1 MKMIFKNKHGM
12 VRSGWIIALCMAA
25 FYALGY
31 AFSALLIDAL
41 RMILDAASLDAASYD
56 ALVDWMSASVLPV
69 ALQFLTEGIM
79 LAVPL
84 AAWRIMRYRW
94 EDLGL
99 RDFRARFKKDGVVG
113 MALGFAACSAIFLL
127 LLAAGNVV
135 VEGVNSPFSLS
146 LFAWVLVFV
155 AVGIAEEV
163 MNRGFIMSVLRRT
176 NSRFLVIVV
185 PSLIFGLI
193 HLTNPNVT
201 LLSVVNIVLLGIAL
215 SLMYYKSG
223 NVWMCIGFHIAWN
236 LFQSVVYGMPVS
248 GLDVPRVPGDAYPV
262 GNLLNGG
269 GFGIEACSP
278 PLPPC
283 PSWRSPFSITARPS
297 IVSSATTRMR
307 RRARRRSGRTR
318 RLPRFDRR
326 RGPVSYGTRPIPL
339 SSSSRNL
346 PAIWDDGAHARLNDA
361 CCHCQS
367 TAAPLEDRGLE
378 PLREASSVA
387 QAITV
392 TDIRKNFGA
401 VEAPA
406 LSLDVARGESRRH
419 TAVRLEAKS
428 VPHPLHQQS

>member
-69 ALQFLTEGIM
+69 ALQFLTEGII

-127 LLAAGNVV
+127 LARHRQRGSRGGQFAV
-135 VEGVNSPFSLS
+135 FSLAFRLGARVRCGGHRRRGHES
-146 LFAWVLVFV
+146 RVHH
-155 AVGIAEEV
+155 VG
-163 MNRGFIMSVLRRT
+163 FRRT

-201 LLSVVNIVLLGIAL
+201 LLSVVNIVLLGTPFPSCTTSRA
-215 SLMYYKSG
+215 MYG
-223 NVWMCIGFHIAWN
+223 CA
-236 LFQSVVYGMPVS
+236 
-248 GLDVPRVPGDAYPV
+248 
-262 GNLLNGG
+262 
-269 GFGIEACSP
+269 
-278 PLPPC
+278 
-283 PSWRSPFSITARPS
+283 
-297 IVSSATTRMR
+297 
-307 RRARRRSGRTR
+307 
-318 RLPRFDRR
+318 
-326 RGPVSYGTRPIPL
+326 
-339 SSSSRNL
+339 
-346 PAIWDDGAHARLNDA
+346 
-361 CCHCQS
+361 
-367 TAAPLEDRGLE
+367 
-378 PLREASSVA
+378 
-387 QAITV
+387 
-392 TDIRKNFGA
+392 
-401 VEAPA
+401 
-406 LSLDVARGESRRH
+406 
-419 TAVRLEAKS
+419 
-428 VPHPLHQQS
+428 

>member
-163 MNRGFIMSVLRRT
+163 MTRGFIMSVLRRT

-248 GLDVPRVPGDAYPV
+248 GLDVPAFLVSAYPV

-269 GFGIEACSP
+269 GFGIEGGVLTTVAAVSVMAFTLFYYRTSEYRFFGDHANAPQSP
-278 PLPPC
+278 
-283 PSWRSPFSITARPS
+283 
-297 IVSSATTRMR
+297 
-307 RRARRRSGRTR
+307 
-318 RLPRFDRR
+318 
-326 RGPVSYGTRPIPL
+326 
-339 SSSSRNL
+339 
-346 PAIWDDGAHARLNDA
+346 
-361 CCHCQS
+361 
-367 TAAPLEDRGLE
+367 AAVGQDE
-378 PLREASSVA
+378 
-387 QAITV
+387 
-392 TDIRKNFGA
+392 
-401 VEAPA
+401 EAPA
-406 LSLDVARGESRRH
+406 IR
-419 TAVRLEAKS
+419 
-428 VPHPLHQQS
+428 